1 MFFLPSK
8 NLILFKKFKGGF
20 YYEKKDA
27 PIDSLVESSL
37 NFDKLDNS
45 RLDRALI
52 YKFDTY
58 EEYNAFKTQYE
69 ENLNFELLSY
79 ITNDY
84 FEEHTLVLAYE
95 IVTNSTYR
103 YAVSGIYIEEEKY
116 AFT

>member
-1 MFFLPSK
+1 MLKIVLFFLPSK

-52 YKFDTY
+52 YK
-58 EEYNAFKTQYE
+58 
-69 ENLNFELLSY
+69 LMGHNFYKQILVVFLPR
-79 ITNDY
+79 
-84 FEEHTLVLAYE
+84 VLACE
-95 IVTNSTYR
+95 KRQLPSSSANHKAHQSGVLFIVL
-103 YAVSGIYIEEEKY
+103 
-116 AFT
+116 FDL